1 MLGKVTDVGG
11 KVSVD
16 MHVAALAKQ
25 CEIPIPVITLIGIDV
40 MNAAR
45 GFATERTMPFKKK
58 AHNFAQERGE
68 IRRIEG
74 AGESVLHISDPHASF
89 RAVLLSK
96 LFAFWR
102 KSAPTNGA
110 LKGSEFTMVF
120 NPASPGT
127 SGLTAWASLGI
138 KPIGF
143 NLKEFAASRAAHGCV
158 LNLRSC
164 FAKHRAKAR
173 FGVPRAKF
181 FAADLTNIH
190 RCWHPGLP
198 PFENPIVSKLYH
210 NLAEKANR
218 NFCRTSQQWLVKNPS
233 EIGESPKGWVTPS
246 QGDLPGVETERR
258 APLEADEAT
267 VRSAQI
273 ARIGKVQS

>member
-1 MLGKVTDVGG
+1 VLGKVTDVGG
-11 KVSVD
+11 KIPVD

-40 MNAAR
+40 MNAAC
-45 GFATERTMPFKKK
+45 GFATERTMPLKQK
-58 AHNFAQERGE
+58 AHNFSQERSE

-74 AGESVLHISDPHASF
+74 AGESALHISDPHASF
-89 RAVLLSK
+89 GAVLLSK

-138 KPIGF
+138 KPVGF
-143 NLKEFAASRAAHGCV
+143 NLKEFAASGAAHGNV
-158 LNLRSC
+158 LDLRSC
-164 FAKHRAKAR
+164 FAAHRTKAG
-173 FGVPRAKF
+173 FGVPRTELLA
-181 FAADLTNIH
+181 TNLAGISG
-190 RCWHPGLP
+190 CWHLIEP
-198 PFENPIVSKLYH
+198 PFGNPIVCKLYY
-210 NLAEKANR
+210 NLAQKANGV
-218 NFCRTSQQWLVKNPS
+218 FCRTNQQWLVKNSS

-258 APLEADEAT
+258 APLK
-267 VRSAQI
+267 
-273 ARIGKVQS
+273 GG